1 MRTFSVIMGA
11 ELLDAVSQM
20 PLTKDTHLAQ
30 TLMFYAADEPF
41 NEGSQISI
49 RIPQPKIIKS

>member
-1 MRTFSVIMGA
+1 MIMGA